1 MPRDTATCGSRRR
14 TGRQTGRRTHAPIT
28 SRSIAPV
35 PPVINTRMI
44 LPLLGPF
51 QCSFRRK
58 QRRHQQQP
66 GDLPTPREQG
76 RPAGSPAPPHHVGVS
91 ASGSA
96 PRSPAGKLV
105 ATSKHA
111 RIPLLIVTVA
121 CFKTGKVSCSLV
133 RRRQGCGRVLVPSC
147 ARWCPRWCPNQRQP
161 FLGSRKGQLHR
172 LESTSEAVLVV
183 EAT

>member
-1 MPRDTATCGSRRR
+1 
-14 TGRQTGRRTHAPIT
+14 
-28 SRSIAPV
+28 
-35 PPVINTRMI
+35 MI
-44 LPLLGPF
+44 LPPLGPF

-91 ASGSA
+91 PSGSA

-121 CFKTGKVSCSLV
+121 CFKTGKVSCSLA
-133 RRRQGCGRVLVPSC
+133 C
-147 ARWCPRWCPNQRQP
+147 ARARVGVSARWCPNQPAGLFGFSKREAPSARVNLRCGFSCGGNLRGCWAGVRASPSRQ
-161 FLGSRKGQLHR
+161 
-172 LESTSEAVLVV
+172 
-183 EAT
+183 

>member
-1 MPRDTATCGSRRR
+1 MPRDAATCGSRRR
-14 TGRQTGRRTHAPIT
+14 TGRQAGTRTHYEPVNRTRTT
-28 SRSIAPV
+28 SNQYP
-35 PPVINTRMI
+35 NGMI
-44 LPLLGPF
+44 LPPLGPF